1 MNEAAC
7 VPFLQWAL
15 PQLHLRWS
23 GFRRVHNQVCKRLQQ
38 RIEQLQLEDLSAY
51 RTHLAKH
58 SDEWAV
64 LDTLC
69 QITISRFYRDKM
81 VFSFL
86 EQQVFPHLLNLL
98 EQRHE
103 KELRIWCAGCGSG
116 EEPYTL
122 SMIWA
127 KLFQTNFP
135 SIRLS
140 ITATDINPAML
151 KRAKQ
156 ACYPYS
162 AIKNLPPLWQ
172 ESAFEKQDEQYCLR
186 PVYQYGVVFECR
198 DIRSV
203 TVTETLPFHLIC
215 CRNLAFTY
223 FDIPLQQAVAQRLH
237 ASLVEDGVLLIG
249 VHERLPTESVGFKAW
264 SERLGVYIQQ
274 GPKDSAHSPLLTEL
288 ECK

>member
-1 MNEAAC
+1 MNDAAC
-7 VPFLQWAL
+7 VQFLQWAL
-15 PQLHLRWS
+15 PLLHLRWP
-23 GFRRVHNQVCKRLQQ
+23 GFRRVHGQVCKRLQR
-38 RIEQLQLEDLSAY
+38 RIEQLQLDDLSAY

-58 SDEWAV
+58 SDEWVV
-64 LDTLC
+64 LDRLC

-103 KELRIWCAGCGSG
+103 TELRIWCAGCGAG

-122 SMIWA
+122 AMLWA
-127 KLFQTNFP
+127 NRFQANWP
-135 SIRLS
+135 SIKIS
-140 ITATDINPAML
+140 ITGTDINPAML
-151 KRAKQ
+151 ERAQQ

-162 AIKNLPPLWQ
+162 AIKNLPPLWR
-172 ESAFEKQDEQYCLR
+172 ESGFEKQDEQYCLR
-186 PVYQYGVVFECR
+186 PVYRSGVAFECR

-203 TVTETLPFHLIC
+203 SAIEPPPFHFIC

-237 ASLVEDGVLLIG
+237 TSLVEDGILLIG
-249 VHERLPTESVGFKAW
+249 VHERLPTESVRFTAW
-264 SERLGVYIQQ
+264 SERLGVYLQQ
-274 GPKDSAHSPLLTEL
+274 CPKDSAHLSLLN
-288 ECK
+288 